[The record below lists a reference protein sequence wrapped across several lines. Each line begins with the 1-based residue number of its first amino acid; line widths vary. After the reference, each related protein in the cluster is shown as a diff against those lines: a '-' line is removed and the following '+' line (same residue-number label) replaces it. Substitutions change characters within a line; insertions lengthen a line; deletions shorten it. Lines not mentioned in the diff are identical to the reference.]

1 MKQEEIKNTVFNIIS
16 TYEMRIRHIES
27 IFDIT
32 YELFEHFQNSLL
44 YTKNEQEN
52 VKIEIRELFAQK
64 ASVRKKDFDHIMQ
77 EVFLAQEKKEVE
89 VKKLLSDNFK
99 EQKTI
104 ALLFSENLKKLID
117 FLIKGETEK
126 IKIVYE
132 EISKVLA
139 QQVKKK
145 NVLIFKVQK
154 IKEERQ
160 ELIERLKNFSK
171 AKNLRIKDLKLTF
184 QEKPG
189 QEERSRDAN
198 L

>member
-1 MKQEEIKNTVFNIIS
+1 
-16 TYEMRIRHIES
+16 MRIRHIES